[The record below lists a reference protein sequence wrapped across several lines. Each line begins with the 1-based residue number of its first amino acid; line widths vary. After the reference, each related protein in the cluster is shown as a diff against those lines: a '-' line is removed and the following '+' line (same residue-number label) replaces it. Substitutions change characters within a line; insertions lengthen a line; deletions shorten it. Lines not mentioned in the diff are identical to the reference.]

1 DAARAVLRIGG
12 RGHSA
17 AIHSSD
23 PRTIMEFGAAAEV
36 LRISVN
42 AGNSLGSSG
51 IETHLP
57 PSMTVGTGFFG
68 GSSVAENLQPKHFVQ
83 WTRLAYNSDP
93 AEPFGSFSGLI
104 PWEAPAG
111 PVPPYPYASNMAD
124 APVGDPMGAG
134 GRGRGPETS
143 TTGPGLQPQ
152 DLAGLREEIRRLVI
166 EELSQL
172 VGGERRG

>member
-1 DAARAVLRIGG
+1 
-12 RGHSA
+12 
-17 AIHSSD
+17 
-23 PRTIMEFGAAAEV
+23 
-36 LRISVN
+36 
-42 AGNSLGSSG
+42 
-51 IETHLP
+51 
-57 PSMTVGTGFFG
+57 MTVGTGFFG

-93 AEPFGSFSGLI
+93 AEPFGNFSGLV

-111 PVPPYPYASNMAD
+111 PVPPYPYASNVAD
-124 APVGDPMGAG
+124 AG
-134 GRGRGPETS
+134 GRRDGHPSPAHRTPLPGTHPGGPAPDPSAAGGGGTWPATS
-143 TTGPGLQPQ
+143 TTGSGLQPQ

>member
-1 DAARAVLRIGG
+1 
-12 RGHSA
+12 
-17 AIHSSD
+17 
-23 PRTIMEFGAAAEV
+23 
-36 LRISVN
+36 
-42 AGNSLGSSG
+42 
-51 IETHLP
+51 
-57 PSMTVGTGFFG
+57 MTVGTGFFG

-93 AEPFGSFSGLI
+93 AEPFGNFSGLV

-124 APVGDPMGAG
+124 AGGRRDGHPSPAHRTPLPGTHPGAPAGDPSVAG
-134 GRGRGPETS
+134 GGGTWPATS
-143 TTGPGLQPQ
+143 ITGSGLRPD